1 MLLILRIF
9 VVGVLLFMAVWAGVS
24 KIIIE
29 ELNMHCRTY
38 EKKDTLYYRQLH
50 DLQSRIS
57 VTPAFLWEA
66 TKLILKIEKELREE
80 S

>member
-1 MLLILRIF
+1 MLLILRVFI
-9 VVGVLLFMAVWAGVS
+9 VGAILFLVVWAGVS

-38 EKKDTLYYRQLH
+38 EKKDTLYYRQLQ

-80 S
+80 N

>member
-9 VVGVLLFMAVWAGVS
+9 IICAILFLMVWAGVS

-29 ELNMHCRTY
+29 ELDIHCRTY

-57 VTPAFLWEA
+57 IMPAFLWEA

-80 S
+80 N

>member
-9 VVGVLLFMAVWAGVS
+9 IVGAILFLVVWAGVS

-57 VTPAFLWEA
+57 VMPAFLWEA
-66 TKLILKIEKELREE
+66 AVLILKIEKELREE
-80 S
+80 N

>member
-9 VVGVLLFMAVWAGVS
+9 IICAILFLVVWAGVS

-29 ELNMHCRTY
+29 ELNMYCRTY

-80 S
+80 N

>member
-9 VVGVLLFMAVWAGVS
+9 IICAILFLVVWAGVS

-29 ELNMHCRTY
+29 ELNIHCRTY
-38 EKKDTLYYRQLH
+38 EKKDTLYYRELH

-80 S
+80 N

>member
-9 VVGVLLFMAVWAGVS
+9 IICAILFLVVWAGVS

-66 TKLILKIEKELREE
+66 TKLILKLEKELREE
-80 S
+80 N

>member
-9 VVGVLLFMAVWAGVS
+9 IIGVLLFIAGWAGIS

-66 TKLILKIEKELREE
+66 TMLILKIEKELREE

>member
-9 VVGVLLFMAVWAGVS
+9 VIGVLLFMAVWAGVS
-24 KIIIE
+24 KIILE

-80 S
+80 N

>member
-9 VVGVLLFMAVWAGVS
+9 IVGALLFMAVWAGVS
-24 KIIIE
+24 KIILE

-50 DLQSRIS
+50 ELQSRIS

-66 TKLILKIEKELREE
+66 TTLILKIEKELREE
-80 S
+80 N

>member
-9 VVGVLLFMAVWAGVS
+9 IIGVLLFIAGWAGIS

-38 EKKDTLYYRQLH
+38 EKKDTLYYRELH
-50 DLQSRIS
+50 ELQNRIS
-57 VTPAFLWEA
+57 IMPTFLWEA
-66 TKLILKIEKELREE
+66 TMLILKIEKELKEE

>member
-9 VVGVLLFMAVWAGVS
+9 IVGTILFLVVWAGVS

-57 VTPAFLWEA
+57 VAPAFLWEA

-80 S
+80 N

>member
-1 MLLILRIF
+1 MLLVLRTFIIC
-9 VVGVLLFMAVWAGVS
+9 VLLFLVGWAGIS

-38 EKKDTLYYRQLH
+38 EKKDTLYYRELH
-50 DLQSRIS
+50 ELQSRIS
-57 VTPAFLWEA
+57 IMPAFLWEA
-66 TKLILKIEKELREE
+66 AMLILKIEKELREE

>member
-9 VVGVLLFMAVWAGVS
+9 IVGALLFLVVWAGVS

-29 ELNMHCRTY
+29 ELNIHCRTY

-80 S
+80 N

>member
-9 VVGVLLFMAVWAGVS
+9 IICAILFLVVWAGVS

-29 ELNMHCRTY
+29 ELNIHCRTY
-38 EKKDTLYYRQLH
+38 EKKDTLYYRELH

-66 TKLILKIEKELREE
+66 TKLILKIEEEFREE
-80 S
+80 N

>member
-9 VVGVLLFMAVWAGVS
+9 IVGAILFLVVWAGVS

-38 EKKDTLYYRQLH
+38 EKKDTLYYRQLQ

-80 S
+80 N

>member
-9 VVGVLLFMAVWAGVS
+9 IICAILFLMVWAGVS

-29 ELNMHCRTY
+29 ELDIHCRTY

-80 S
+80 N

>member
-9 VVGVLLFMAVWAGVS
+9 VIGVLLFMAAWAGIS

-38 EKKDTLYYRQLH
+38 EKKDTLYYRELH
-50 DLQSRIS
+50 ELQSRIS
-57 VTPAFLWEA
+57 IMPAFLWEA
-66 TKLILKIEKELREE
+66 TMLILKIEKELREE

>member
-9 VVGVLLFMAVWAGVS
+9 IICAILFLVVWAGVS

-66 TKLILKIEKELREE
+66 TTLILKIEKELREE
-80 S
+80 N

>member
-9 VVGVLLFMAVWAGVS
+9 VIGVLLFMAVWAGIS

-38 EKKDTLYYRQLH
+38 EKKDTLYYRELH
-50 DLQSRIS
+50 ELQSRIS
-57 VTPAFLWEA
+57 IMPAFLWEA
-66 TKLILKIEKELREE
+66 TMLILKIEKELKEE

>member
-9 VVGVLLFMAVWAGVS
+9 IICVLLFIAGWAGIS

-38 EKKDTLYYRQLH
+38 EKKDTLYYRELH
-50 DLQSRIS
+50 ELQSRIS
-57 VTPAFLWEA
+57 IMPAFLWKAA
-66 TKLILKIEKELREE
+66 TLILKIEKELREE
-80 S
+80 N

>member
-9 VVGVLLFMAVWAGVS
+9 IVGAILFLAVWAGVS

-29 ELNMHCRTY
+29 ELNIHCRTY
-38 EKKDTLYYRQLH
+38 EKKDTLYYRELH

-66 TKLILKIEKELREE
+66 TKLILKIEEEFREE
-80 S
+80 N

>member
-9 VVGVLLFMAVWAGVS
+9 IVGAILFLVAWAGVS

-80 S
+80 N

>member
-1 MLLILRIF
+1 MLLILRTFIIC
-9 VVGVLLFMAVWAGVS
+9 VLLFLVGWAGIS

-38 EKKDTLYYRQLH
+38 EKKDTLYYRELH
-50 DLQSRIS
+50 ELQSRIS
-57 VTPAFLWEA
+57 IMPAFLWEA
-66 TKLILKIEKELREE
+66 TMLILKIEKELKEE

>member
-9 VVGVLLFMAVWAGVS
+9 IIGTLLFIAGWAGIS

-38 EKKDTLYYRQLH
+38 EKKDTLYYRELH
-50 DLQSRIS
+50 ELQNRIS
-57 VTPAFLWEA
+57 IMPAFLWEA
-66 TKLILKIEKELREE
+66 TMLILKIEKELREE

>member
-9 VVGVLLFMAVWAGVS
+9 IIGTLLFIAGWAGIS

-66 TKLILKIEKELREE
+66 TMLILKIEKELREE

>member
-9 VVGVLLFMAVWAGVS
+9 IICAILFLVVWAGVS

-57 VTPAFLWEA
+57 VTPTFLWEA

-80 S
+80 N

>member
-9 VVGVLLFMAVWAGVS
+9 IVGVILFLGVWAGVS

-57 VTPAFLWEA
+57 VMPAFLWEA
-66 TKLILKIEKELREE
+66 AMLILKIEKELREE
-80 S
+80 N

>member
-9 VVGVLLFMAVWAGVS
+9 IVGAILFLVVWSGVS

-80 S
+80 N

>member
-9 VVGVLLFMAVWAGVS
+9 VIGVLLFMAVWAGIS

-38 EKKDTLYYRQLH
+38 EKKDTLYYRELH
-50 DLQSRIS
+50 ELQSRIS
-57 VTPAFLWEA
+57 IMPAFLWEA
-66 TKLILKIEKELREE
+66 ATLILKIEKELREE
-80 S
+80 N